1 MICFSGFGNATLS
14 GVATPSREKAAN
26 KTGSPDVALSY
37 IGRTYRIESGARCS
51 SLTPEQLVAERRDN
65 ARPISAEFF
74 LVEQK
79 GTSGGA
85 EKSAWVAV
93 NFTLGQWDKL
103 LVYLDHPEMTLDNN
117 RAEIAIRPFV
127 VVRKNRLFS
136 GSPKGA
142 QASADLYSLIETAK
156 ANGLESYRYLRYLF
170 EKLRFAETTEDCWA
184 ILPMRHQPEDVILG
198 YPHYWGLI
206 DAYGVLKT

>member
-1 MICFSGFGNATLS
+1 M
-14 GVATPSREKAAN
+14 ATPSRVKVAN
-26 KTGSPDVALSY
+26 KTGSADVALSY
-37 IGRTYRIESGARCS
+37 IGRIYRIESGARCS

-65 ARPISAEFF
+65 ARPIFVEFF
-74 LVEQK
+74 LVEQE
-79 GTSGGA
+79 GNSGCT

-103 LVYLDHPEMTLDNN
+103 LMYLDHPEMTPDNN

-127 VVRKNRLFS
+127 VGRKNKLFA

-170 EKLRFAETTEDCWA
+170 EKLRFAETTEDRWA
-184 ILPMRHQPEDVILG
+184 LLPMRL
-198 YPHYWGLI
+198 
-206 DAYGVLKT
+206 